1 MISYTDV
8 EKLLA
13 VHCEDPPV
21 LSLYLQVPLDPPALH
36 GLPARAS
43 DLLNSAAG
51 GPCGPGPDAGR
62 VLAHTRQVVR
72 RLLED
77 RARDWL
83 GHCVAIFLC
92 APAGL
97 AEAMPVGR
105 MGRVDDPRAVAARR
119 HEKAHEIQ
127 RAGGQGP
134 SGLGRRRESWQTAAR
149 PVRQQRRPSPG
160 GVIA

>member
-1 MISYTDV
+1 MINYTDV
-8 EKLLA
+8 EKLLT

-21 LSLYLQVPLDPPALH
+21 LSLYLEVQLDPPALH
-36 GLPARAS
+36 GLPARVS

-51 GPCGPGPDAGR
+51 GPCGPAGPDAGR

-72 RLLED
+72 QLLED
-77 RARDWL
+77 GARDWL
-83 GHCVAIFLC
+83 GHCVAILLC
-92 APAGL
+92 GQAGL

-105 MGRVDDPRAVAARR
+105 MGRVDDRVRWQPDATRKPR
-119 HEKAHEIQ
+119 EIQ

-149 PVRQQRRPSPG
+149 PVRQQRRP
-160 GVIA
+160 

>member
-1 MISYTDV
+1 MINYTDV

-13 VHCEDPPV
+13 VHSEDPPV
-21 LSLYLQVPLDPPALH
+21 LSLYLEVPLDPPALH

-51 GPCGPGPDAGR
+51 GPCGPAGPDAGR
-62 VLAHTRQVVR
+62 VLAHARQVVR
-72 RLLED
+72 RVLED

-97 AEAMPVGR
+97 AEAIPVGR
-105 MGRVDDPRAVAARR
+105 MGRVDDRVRRQPDATRKPTKFSVPAGRDRPGRAAGA
-119 HEKAHEIQ
+119 KAGKRQ
-127 RAGGQGP
+127 PGLSAS
-134 SGLGRRRESWQTAAR
+134 SGDRSTE
-149 PVRQQRRPSPG
+149 V
-160 GVIA
+160 